1 MSLQKM
7 KHTKKQQSTISH
19 AHLRAHMCCRR
30 SFLPRFLC
38 ACFYKSYVFHC
49 TFFHI
54 WFSTFVSHFFDFVSF
69 AFSNRSLL
77 LQYIHVYPAHIA
89 YV

>member
-1 MSLQKM
+1 MLVF
-7 KHTKKQQSTISH
+7 IN
-19 AHLRAHMCCRR
+19 HMF
-30 SFLPRFLC
+30 SIAL
-38 ACFYKSYVFHC
+38 
-49 TFFHI
+49 FFHI